1 MNKIIDLLRSIYVLP
16 SARVLAI
23 KELEDSKRK
32 LLEMESSLDY
42 AQSMCNYY
50 KSKITRL
57 SVYLKTEVKWIN
69 AVTTIATK
77 AGIAN

>member
-1 MNKIIDLLRSIYVLP
+1 MKKIIDLLRSVYVLP

-32 LLEMESSLDY
+32 LLEMETNLDY

-50 KSKITRL
+50 KAKINRL
-57 SVYLKTEVKWIN
+57 SVYLKTEHEK
-69 AVTTIATK
+69 
-77 AGIAN
+77 

>member
-69 AVTTIATK
+69 AVTTIVIK
-77 AGIAN
+77 AEIAN

>member
-1 MNKIIDLLRSIYVLP
+1 MNKIIDFLRSIYILP

-23 KELEDSKRK
+23 KELDDSKRK

-50 KSKITRL
+50 KSKINRL
-57 SVYLKTEVKWIN
+57 SVYLKTEQEK
-69 AVTTIATK
+69 
-77 AGIAN
+77 

>member
-1 MNKIIDLLRSIYVLP
+1 MNKIIDLLRSVYVLP

-32 LLEMESSLDY
+32 LLEMESSFDY

-50 KSKITRL
+50 KAKINRL
-57 SVYLKTEVKWIN
+57 ESYLKK
-69 AVTTIATK
+69 
-77 AGIAN
+77 

>member
-1 MNKIIDLLRSIYVLP
+1 MNKIIDLLRSVYVLP

-42 AQSMCNYY
+42 AQSMCYY
-50 KSKITRL
+50 YNTKISRIENF
-57 SVYLKTEVKWIN
+57 LKK
-69 AVTTIATK
+69 
-77 AGIAN
+77 

>member
-1 MNKIIDLLRSIYVLP
+1 MKKIIDLLRSVYVLP

-32 LLEMESSLDY
+32 LLEMETNLDY

-50 KSKITRL
+50 KAKINRL
-57 SVYLKTEVKWIN
+57 EKYVLK
-69 AVTTIATK
+69 
-77 AGIAN
+77 